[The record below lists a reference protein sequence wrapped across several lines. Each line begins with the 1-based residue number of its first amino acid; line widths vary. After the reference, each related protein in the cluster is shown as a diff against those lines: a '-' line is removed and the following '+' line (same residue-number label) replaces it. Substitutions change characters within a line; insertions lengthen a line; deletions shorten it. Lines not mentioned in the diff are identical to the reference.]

1 MLGKVTKCGS
11 FCLDINKVMNVC
23 RGGGGGILM
32 LPPPRIAHFASC
44 EDKFS
49 AYVDIKINFVVTK
62 AIVGLV
68 SFVLWCGY
76 CVLSFRSFGLRH
88 L

>member
-1 MLGKVTKCGS
+1 MCGS

-23 RGGGGGILM
+23 GGGGILM

-49 AYVDIKINFVVTK
+49 AYVNIKINFVVTK

-68 SFVLWCGY
+68 SYRALVWLLCIVF
-76 CVLSFRSFGLRH
+76 
-88 L
+88 